1 MRDHMS
7 QPISIT
13 TPLTKDKVR
22 TLKAGDR
29 VLLTGTIYLARDA
42 VHKRLVAALDKGEE
56 LPIDIRDQIF
66 FYTGPCPP
74 RPGYALGPTGPT
86 TAYRMDPY
94 TPQVLEAGLTGMLS
108 KGNRTPEVI
117 EAIKKNCAVY
127 LICTAGVGALLCSA
141 IKKYDIV
148 AYPELGPE
156 ALAVIEVENF
166 PATVG
171 VDCEGNDF
179 YQMCLDQYAGKVG

>member
-1 MRDHMS
+1 MS
-7 QPISIT
+7 DQPIRIQ
-13 TPLTKDKVR
+13 TPLTKDVVK
-22 TLKAGDR
+22 TLRAGDR
-29 VLLTGTIYLARDA
+29 VLLNGKIYLARDA
-42 VHKRLVAALDKGEE
+42 VHKRLVEALDKGEA
-56 LPIDIRDQIF
+56 LPVDIRDQIF

-74 RPGYALGPTGPT
+74 QPGYALGPTGPT

-94 TPQVLEAGLTGMLS
+94 TPRVLEAGLTGMLS
-108 KGNRTPEVI
+108 KGNRTPAVI
-117 EAIKKNCAVY
+117 EAIKKFCAVY
-127 LICTAGVGALLCSA
+127 FICTAGVGALLARA

-156 ALAVIEVENF
+156 ALALIEVEDF

-179 YQMCLDQYAGKVG
+179 YAICKARYAED